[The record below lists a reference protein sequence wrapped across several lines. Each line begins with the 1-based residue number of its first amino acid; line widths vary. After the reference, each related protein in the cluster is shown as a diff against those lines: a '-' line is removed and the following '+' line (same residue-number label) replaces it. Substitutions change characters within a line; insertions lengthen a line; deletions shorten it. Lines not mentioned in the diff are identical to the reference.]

1 MYTLP
6 TVKIQ
11 DGNSD
16 DYIIINERDF
26 NPEIHRVYVDK
37 SRKSKKK
44 AVDSVTDGNG
54 DDTLID
60 GDVVNDEG

>member
-1 MYTLP
+1 MDILP

-11 DGNSD
+11 DVNGD

-26 NPEIHRVYVDK
+26 NSEIHRVYVDK

-44 AVDSVTDGNG
+44 VVDSVADGNG
-54 DDTLID
+54 DDALID
-60 GDVVNDEG
+60 GDGVNNEG